1 MNLQLTDDTNHS
13 IIFCVWGQ
21 KELDLSGFNSNSP
34 QVIAVRN
41 AKASDFGTHSLNSND
56 ESEITINPDIE

>member
-1 MNLQLTDDTNHS
+1 LQLADDTNLS

-21 KELDLSGFNSNSP
+21 KELNLSGFNSDSP
-34 QVIAVRN
+34 LVIAVKN

-56 ESEITINPDIE
+56 ESEIRINPDIE